1 MIRYSDFIW
10 KRLNLLKTI
19 EVMLPI
25 NVNDLLEKNR
35 VESNRIEF
43 KEGWNPVRIY
53 QSICAFANDID
64 NLGGGYILV
73 GVKEENGKAV
83 RPVCGLSDEEIE
95 HINKKIR
102 LQ

>member
-1 MIRYSDFIW
+1 MSFVKG

-43 KEGWNPVRIY
+43 KEG
-53 QSICAFANDID
+53 C
-64 NLGGGYILV
+64 
-73 GVKEENGKAV
+73 
-83 RPVCGLSDEEIE
+83 
-95 HINKKIR
+95 
-102 LQ
+102 

>member
-1 MIRYSDFIW
+1 MSFIKG

-35 VESNRIEF
+35 GESNRIEF

-53 QSICAFANDID
+53 QSICHLLMILIILAEDIF
-64 NLGGGYILV
+64 LLV
-73 GVKEENGKAV
+73 LKRRMEK
-83 RPVCGLSDEEIE
+83 R
-95 HINKKIR
+95 
-102 LQ
+102 